1 MLDSLDLSKLS
12 RTEKAELVTLLE
24 AKDKLRRENRIK
36 SYYPDGGPLRRELYP
51 RHMEFFEAGATYR
64 ERCFM
69 AGNRVG
75 KTEGAGGY
83 ETALHLTGDYPDW
96 WEGKRFDRPIKGW
109 AAGDT
114 NETTRDIVQYKLLG
128 APGYLGEGLI
138 PKDRIIKTTPRS
150 GIPGAVLDVYVKH
163 SSGGIS
169 VLTLKS
175 YEQGR
180 KKFQGTEIDLI
191 WLDEEPPLDVYS
203 ECVTRTMTT
212 GGIVYLTFTPLE
224 GLSEVVMSFLPK
236 EYQFSA

>member
-12 RTEKAELVTLLE
+12 KAEKAELITLLE
-24 AKDKLRRENRIK
+24 AKDKLRRENSIK
-36 SYYPDGGPLRRELYP
+36 SYYPESGPLRRELYP
-51 RHMEFFEAGATYR
+51 RHMEFFSAGARYR

-96 WEGKRFDRPIKGW
+96 WEGKRFDRPVKAW

-114 NETTRDIVQYKLLG
+114 NETTRDILQYKLLG
-128 APGYLGEGLI
+128 APGREGEGLI
-138 PKDRIIKTTPRS
+138 PKSRIVKTTPRS
-150 GIPGAVLDVYVKH
+150 GIPGAVLDVYVEH
-163 SSGGIS
+163 NAGGLS

-191 WLDEEPPLDVYS
+191 WLDEEPPQDVYS

-212 GGIVYLTFTPLE
+212 GGIVYVTFTPLE

-236 EYQFSA
+236 EYRLNA